1 VEEGLAAAQKAI
13 ALDPNSY
20 IGFWVL
26 GRLYHLSDRDRDAV
40 EMFEKVIRI
49 YPDFYPAYA
58 DLEMVYDRLGAIE
71 KSLELGKTM
80 IEEVYPRYLSKH
92 PDDARA
98 CLHFAIY
105 CAKNGRIEEAKQE
118 AAKALEL
125 SPEDPTIRYN
135 AACFHAVIGENA
147 KALNLLKKAIE
158 AGFEHFEWLKRDP
171 DFYNIR
177 QEKEFV
183 DLIKGK

>member
-1 VEEGLAAAQKAI
+1 VDEGLAAAQKAI

-40 EMFEKVIRI
+40 EMFEAVIRL

-58 DLEMVYDRLGAIE
+58 DLEMVFERLGANDR
-71 KSLELGKTM
+71 SSELRKTM

-98 CLHFAIY
+98 YLHFAIY
-105 CAKNGRIEEAKQE
+105 CAKNGRDQEAKQE

-125 SPEDPTIRYN
+125 NPEDPAILYN
-135 AACFHAVIGENA
+135 AACFYAIIGENA
-147 KALNLLKKAIE
+147 KALDLLKEAIE
-158 AGFEHFEWLKRDP
+158 AGFEHIEWLKRDP
-171 DFYNIR
+171 DFDNIR

-183 DLIKGK
+183 ELMKGN